1 MDIEVSII
9 VPVYNVEK
17 YLPNLFDSLKKQ
29 TFKNVVVKIYHI
41 VQGVLA
47 AILTVVIPRL
57 AWLWGKKDAQ
67 NITVF

>member
-57 AWLWGKKDAQ
+57 AWLWGKKDA
-67 NITVF
+67 

>member
-1 MDIEVSII
+1 MRKVMDIEVSII

-57 AWLWGKKDAQ
+57 AWLWGKKDA
-67 NITVF
+67 